1 MEVNFNTLDWVIIGV
16 ILLSMTLSLF
26 YGFVKEC
33 LSLIKWF
40 ASFTVA
46 KFFYES
52 LAKSDMMS
60 SLPENVRIP
69 VAILSLFSVTIVLS
83 TILIEV
89 LIRIMRKTSGSINL
103 TDRILGLFFGALR
116 GVMVVCLGYAICK
129 MAFTLGL
136 FTFVQKMPIWAD
148 SYLIPE
154 CDKIVVWFFDK
165 IDFTGVVNGITEQ
178 LSSPAGQSAADP
190 SQLINP
196 SDVQN
201 QPLTEQEQE
210 MIRNVTESEPQ
221 KVE

>member
-1 MEVNFNTLDWVIIGV
+1 
-16 ILLSMTLSLF
+16 MTLSLF

-69 VAILSLFSVTIVLS
+69 VAILSLFFVTIVLS

-103 TDRILGLFFGALR
+103 TDRILGL
-116 GVMVVCLGYAICK
+116 MVVCLGYAICK

-210 MIRNVTESEPQ
+210 MIRSVTESEPQ

>member
-46 KFFYES
+46 KLFYES

-154 CDKIVVWFFDK
+154 CDKI
-165 IDFTGVVNGITEQ
+165 DFTGVVNGITEQ

-190 SQLINP
+190 SQMIKP

-210 MIRNVTESEPQ
+210 MIRSVTESEPQ

>member
-46 KFFYES
+46 KLFYES

-60 SLPENVRIP
+60 SLPEN
-69 VAILSLFSVTIVLS
+69 VLS

-210 MIRNVTESEPQ
+210 MIRSVTESEPQ